1 MSPASVCRAGCRS
14 GLLLESGTMTKATQ
28 CSSGDT
34 GVTSNLIHP
43 PCSLPRVSVRVRVR
57 VRFRMRVRMWLRF
70 RVRVIL
76 GES

>member
-43 PCSLPRVSVRVRVR
+43 PCSLPRVSVRVRIRVR
-57 VRFRMRVRMWLRF
+57 VRFRMRVRMW
-70 RVRVIL
+70 VRVIL